1 MLTVSSIAAMID
13 VWDWSK
19 WDLKAEDLAAS
30 RTDEIIASTT
40 VNDCTFERLL
50 TIEPIHALP

>member
-1 MLTVSSIAAMID
+1 MID
-13 VWDWSK
+13 EWDWSK